1 MWRWGKL
8 EVAPGFWLL
17 LLSALVVGAGEVLP
31 LVALAAV
38 CHELGHLAALRL
50 AGAGVE
56 RLRLTAR
63 GAELWADTRRLS
75 YGRELLCTLAG
86 PGVNLALALLLAR
99 LSGDYLLAGA
109 NLLQGAYNLLPLPE
123 LDGGRALYLAVSLL
137 ADPILADRVCR
148 RVGLLCALA
157 VTGVA
162 LALVLTQGTG
172 LFLLPAALAALLT
185 AISHEKPRLPL
196 AKAVKTG

>member
-8 EVAPGFWLL
+8 EVTPGFPLL
-17 LLSALVVGAGEVLP
+17 LLAALGIGAGEVLP
-31 LVALAAV
+31 LVLLAAV

-50 AGAGVE
+50 VGGRVE

-86 PGVNLALALLLAR
+86 PGVNLISAFLLAR

-109 NLLQGAYNLLPLPE
+109 DLLQGAYNLLPLPE
-123 LDGGRALYLAVSLL
+123 LDGGRALYLVISLL

-157 VTGVA
+157 ITGAA
-162 LALVLTQGTG
+162 LALVLIRGTG
-172 LFLLPAALAALLT
+172 LFLLPAALAALLA
-185 AISHEKPRLPL
+185 AISREKPRLPL
-196 AKAVKTG
+196 AKAAKTG